1 MRLVRY
7 RDTSTSVVRP
17 GIVDGHTVYAV
28 KGDIFAG
35 ATKGDAIGSLDDVT
49 LTTPIQPGKI
59 ICVGLNYAAHV
70 TENDP
75 TRQVPEEPVIF
86 MKPTSTLIGP
96 GETIEI
102 AHPGNRTDYEA
113 ELVVVI
119 GKSARDVAEAD
130 ALSYVL
136 GYTAGNDVSDRY
148 LQKKDGQWI
157 RAKGFHTYC
166 PLGPWIETDLD
177 ISDLKVQSRLNG
189 QVKQSQTTASMIW
202 KVPFLISY
210 IGRFTTLDPG
220 DIILTGTPEGVGP
233 MQAGDTIEIEI
244 GGVGTLSNPVANRS

>member
-7 RDTSTSVVRP
+7 RTTSAPEPRH
-17 GIVDGHTVYAV
+17 GIVEGDTVYAAN
-28 KGDIFAG
+28 GDIFSG
-35 ATKGDAIGSLDDVT
+35 PTKGQAIGSLSDVT
-49 LTTPIQPGKI
+49 LTTPIQPRKI

-75 TRQVPEEPVIF
+75 TRAVPEEPVIF
-86 MKPTSTLIGP
+86 MKPTSSLIGP

-102 AHPGNRTDYEA
+102 AHPGNRTDFEA

-119 GKSARDVAEAD
+119 GKTARDVEEGD
-130 ALSYVL
+130 ANSCIL

-148 LQKKDGQWI
+148 LQKKDGQWV

-166 PLGPWIETDLD
+166 PIGPWIETDLD
-177 ISDLKVQSRLNG
+177 ISNIKVESRLNG
-189 QVKQSQTTASMIW
+189 QVKQSQSTANMIW
-202 KVPFLISY
+202 KVPYLVAYIS
-210 IGRFTTLDPG
+210 RFTTLDPG

-244 GGVGTLSNPVANRS
+244 GGIGVLSNPVANRT